1 MMRSAAPRCA
11 LDPLPAHGGRDE
23 ARRCKLR
30 CPHEPMR
37 EYFVYLPQQPL
48 GNIWGCTATS
58 VGFARV
64 APHAKYPPARHP
76 ADHHFEWSHGRIL
89 QCYQIIFIAEGS
101 GVFESEHTRE
111 PQPVESGTVLLLF
124 PGVWHRYTPDIA
136 TGWAEHWIECQGPI
150 FDEAVRTGIVQP
162 SQPILHT
169 GLEPD
174 LLRCFERCHALASR
188 GALANQHLLST
199 MGAHLLSVIGF
210 LQSGPRFD
218 RRIDELIERAH
229 ALIALR
235 CQERLS
241 LPAIA
246 AELGVSYSHLRQT
259 FTERIGLSPKQYY
272 CRVRLQ
278 KAQELLANTTRSVQE
293 IADILGF
300 HSAFQLSKHFKQHVG
315 EAPQHWRLRRA
326 RRVSPQVGSQPIERS
341 RPSKKLRRKLQRA
354 RTS

>member
-1 MMRSAAPRCA
+1 MR
-11 LDPLPAHGGRDE
+11 D
-23 ARRCKLR
+23 
-30 CPHEPMR
+30 
-37 EYFVYLPQQPL
+37 YFVYLPQQPP
-48 GNIWGCTATS
+48 GNIWDCTATS

-64 APHAKYPPARHP
+64 VPHAKYPPARHP

-124 PGVWHRYTPDIA
+124 PGVWHRYAPDIA

-199 MGAHLLSVIGF
+199 MGVHLLSVIGF

-259 FTERIGLSPKQYY
+259 FTKRIGLSPKQYY
-272 CRVRLQ
+272 CQVRLQ

-315 EAPQHWRLRRA
+315 EAPQHWRLKLKRRTPP
-326 RRVSPQVGSQPIERS
+326 RVRSQPVERS
-341 RPSKKLRRKLQRA
+341 RRSKKLRRKSSPA
-354 RTS
+354 RTG